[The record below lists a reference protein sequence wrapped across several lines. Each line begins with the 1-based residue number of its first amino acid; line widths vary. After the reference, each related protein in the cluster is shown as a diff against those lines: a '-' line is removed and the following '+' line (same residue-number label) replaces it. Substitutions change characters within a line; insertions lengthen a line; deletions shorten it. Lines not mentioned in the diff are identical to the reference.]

1 MIAIFPSC
9 LVPKMRLS
17 VVLEGRCIGYQFWN
31 LNVFKLHFVGICAEI
46 EIHKRRIV
54 SIFLVLSN
62 PLSEQLHFY
71 VPKKFGMFSLNG
83 TQL

>member
-1 MIAIFPSC
+1 MRFFP
-9 LVPKMRLS
+9 
-17 VVLEGRCIGYQFWN
+17 
-31 LNVFKLHFVGICAEI
+31 VGICAEI
-46 EIHKRRIV
+46 EVHKRRIV
-54 SIFLVLSN
+54 FVFFDT